1 MHLLLIKDF
10 PTVPRVWQ
18 EAHGLRDLN
27 VTNKPNKQTTFR
39 YTVCRS
45 HEFEIDNQGM
55 WAHMRDFVI
64 ARFLYFVKKHL
75 EKIFG

>member
-1 MHLLLIKDF
+1 
-10 PTVPRVWQ
+10 
-18 EAHGLRDLN
+18 
-27 VTNKPNKQTTFR
+27 VTNKQNKQTTFR

-64 ARFLYFVKKHL
+64 ASFLYFVKKKFG
-75 EKIFG
+75 EKLWITKFFREIFTTFSE